1 MGSSSSGDDV
11 VLCLSEKID
20 DKSLETLMKL
30 GLVDRFPKEFATW
43 ERHREGITQ
52 HFRDIRTE
60 RQNEMHTELG
70 HNLEDIKVKLREA
83 VIIEVLKAFP

>member
-1 MGSSSSGDDV
+1 MESRFSGDDV

-30 GLVDRFPKEFATW
+30 GLIDRFPEEFATW
-43 ERHREGITQ
+43 EKRREGVIQ
-52 HFRDIRTE
+52 RFQDIRTE
-60 RQNEMHTELG
+60 RQNEMHTM
-70 HNLEDIKVKLREA
+70 LERNVEDLKVTLREA

>member
-1 MGSSSSGDDV
+1 MESRFSGDDV

-30 GLVDRFPKEFATW
+30 GLIDRFPKDFATW
-43 ERHREGITQ
+43 ERRKGEIIQ
-52 HFRDIRTE
+52 HFQGIRTE
-60 RQNEMHTELG
+60 RQNEMHVMLER
-70 HNLEDIKVKLREA
+70 NLEDINVGLREA